1 MTPQARK
8 ILALLKRKAKV
19 TNRELNHICFRYGA
33 RIYDL
38 RKLGYII
45 ETSREGLGFYSFRLI
60 SQPR

>member
-19 TNRELNHICFRYGA
+19 TNRELNQICFRYGA

-38 RKLGYII
+38 RKLGYVI
-45 ETSREGLGFYSFRLI
+45 ETNREGLGYFSFKLI
-60 SQPR
+60 K